1 MTWED
6 AFKIANSGYY
16 DKYQEKCIQALSRQ
30 VPQAPWRRSEK
41 EPLICPV
48 CLRNDG
54 LGTDK
59 VFNSNNYCGI
69 CGQRLDWGKVK

>member
-6 AFKIANSGYY
+6 AFKTAKSGTSY
-16 DKYQEKCIQALSRQ
+16 DYQEKCVLALSKQ

-48 CLRNDG
+48 CLRSDG
-54 LGTDK
+54 LGYFVK
-59 VFNSNNYCGI
+59 NNYCSV
-69 CGQRLDWGKVK
+69 CGQRLDWGKVTCV